1 MTTNLADALMNVL
14 ESFFDSKPAQY
25 PDCDSI
31 VLRIR
36 ERHKHFAIPP
46 LFDMIEHALSSLL
59 DYKMLQ
65 LDKDKEGYFLPG
77 PRWRAMPIDQLEE
90 E

>member
-14 ESFFDSKPAQY
+14 ESFFCGKHAQY
-25 PDCDSI
+25 PDTSRI
-31 VLRIR
+31 VMRIK
-36 ERHKHFAIPP
+36 ERHKHLAIPP
-46 LFDMIEHALSSLL
+46 LFDMVEYALSSLL